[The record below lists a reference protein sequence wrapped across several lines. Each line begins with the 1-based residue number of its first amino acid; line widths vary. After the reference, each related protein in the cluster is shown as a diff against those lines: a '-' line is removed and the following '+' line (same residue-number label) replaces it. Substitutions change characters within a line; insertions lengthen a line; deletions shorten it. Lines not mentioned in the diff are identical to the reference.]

1 MNFDSLYQQH
11 QDSLE
16 DFWGRRDNGPHF
28 ARTFHLFGRPFHL
41 SSNDEGV
48 LAAADFS
55 LPLYSTAPAT
65 DHPPF
70 SIHLVVRPLPA
81 ATGLAPDDIF
91 EQIHYSGHA
100 EWLMLHLAQW
110 GHCFVDLRAGRAV
123 AVLAPELAA
132 RPEVVS
138 RCLLNTLFNNFFKA
152 SGYGML
158 HATGL
163 WRDGRALLLMAPH
176 NSGKSTTAL
185 RLVMAGYTLLSDSQI
200 YVEPDSQRLRLFGFP
215 VGKGKL
221 RQDMLPHFPQL
232 HPFLQPEWV
241 RGEVKYGVDLRRFD
255 RCLVQAAAVE
265 PAAVELCLLT
275 NNGRGH
281 TRLAPASQVEAMEAV
296 ILNSIFY
303 DTAEAWRRNLRP
315 LERLFQ
321 VTRSH
326 HLLIGSEPDSLVAAV
341 NSLWS

>member
-1 MNFDSLYQQH
+1 MDVDALYQQH
-11 QDSLE
+11 QASLE
-16 DFWGRRDNGPHF
+16 DFWGRRENGPRF
-28 ARTFHLFGRPFHL
+28 TQTIHLFGRPFL
-41 SSNDEGV
+41 LTSNDEGV

-65 DHPPF
+65 NHSPF
-70 SIHLVVRPLPA
+70 SIHLVVRPIPTA
-81 ATGLAPDDIF
+81 PGPAPDDIF
-91 EQIHYSGHA
+91 EQIQYSGYGD
-100 EWLMLHLAQW
+100 WLTLHLSQW
-110 GHCFVDLRAGRAV
+110 GHCFVDLSDGRAI
-123 AVLAPELAA
+123 AVLSPELAV

-185 RLVMAGYTLLSDSQI
+185 RLVMAGYALLSDSQI
-200 YVEPDSQRLRLFGFP
+200 YVDPDSQRLRLFGFP

-221 RQDMLPHFPQL
+221 RQDVLPHFPQL
-232 HPFLQPEWV
+232 QPFLQTELV

-255 RCLVQAAAVE
+255 PCRVQAAAVE
-265 PAAVELCLLT
+265 PAAVELCLLA
-275 NNGRGH
+275 NNGSNH
-281 TRLAPASQVEAMEAV
+281 THLVPATEDEAMAAV
-296 ILNSIFY
+296 MVNSMFY

-315 LERLFQ
+315 VERLLR
-321 VTRSH
+321 VARCH
-326 HLLIGSEPDSLVAAV
+326 HLVIGSEPDGIVAAV
-341 NSLWS
+341 NSLWL